1 MNVPVVYLKDQK
13 EFKMAGIILMT
24 ATILLFTRDE
34 EKIGSVSFII
44 IDRGTKSS
52 LEISLNKKSSQK
64 GRITIT
70 Y

>member
-44 IDRGTKSS
+44 IDRGGPKAA
-52 LEISLNKKSSQK
+52 
-64 GRITIT
+64 
-70 Y
+70 